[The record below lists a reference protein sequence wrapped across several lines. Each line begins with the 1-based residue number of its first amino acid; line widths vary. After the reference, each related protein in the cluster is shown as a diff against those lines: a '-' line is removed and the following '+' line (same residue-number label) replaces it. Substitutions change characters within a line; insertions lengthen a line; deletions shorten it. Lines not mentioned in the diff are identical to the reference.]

1 MQKPAEAL
9 STLAQAQLILKQL
22 PDEAF
27 SGTPSA
33 MSRDDWQ
40 RWLDWATT
48 LHN

>member
-9 STLAQAQLILKQL
+9 STLAQAQLILRQL

-27 SGTPSA
+27 SVEPSA
-33 MSRDDWQ
+33 MSRDEWQ
-40 RWLDWATT
+40 RWLDWAMK